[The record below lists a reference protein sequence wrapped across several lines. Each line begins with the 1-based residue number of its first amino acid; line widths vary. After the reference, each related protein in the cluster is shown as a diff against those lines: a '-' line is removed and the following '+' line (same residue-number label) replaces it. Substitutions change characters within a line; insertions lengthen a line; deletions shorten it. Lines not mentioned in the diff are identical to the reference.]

1 MAPILGY
8 WDLRGLASTIR
19 NLLHYKE
26 VEFEDKLYK
35 IGPAPEY
42 ESSEWTAVKP
52 TLDLDFPNLPYYID
66 GDVKLSQ
73 STTILRYLGRNY
85 DLVGDNEAQTQRIEL
100 AEQQAIDLRY
110 ALIRMVYF
118 NPNYDKDR
126 EEYLQRLPTLVE
138 QIDKFIGSNQWVA
151 GDKLTYVDFLLYD
164 ALDFNRLF
172 DASAFQSADNV
183 NNYLT
188 RFENIPQI
196 KAYMSS
202 GKYNKLPVFGPMAAW
217 GGQREE

>member
-1 MAPILGY
+1 MAPVLAY
-8 WDLRGLASTIR
+8 WDVRGLASNIR

-35 IGPAPEY
+35 IGPAPDY
-42 ESSEWTAVKP
+42 DTSEWISAKP
-52 TLDLDFPNLPYYID
+52 TLGLDFPNLPYYID

-73 STTILRYLGRNY
+73 STAILRYLGRKY

-100 AEQQAIDLRY
+100 AEQQAIDLRLGL
-110 ALIRMVYF
+110 ARLVYF
-118 NPNYDKDR
+118 NANYEKDR
-126 EEYLQRLPTLVE
+126 EEYVKKLTTLVE
-138 QIDKFIGSNQWVA
+138 QMDRFIGSNQWIA

-164 ALDFNRLF
+164 CLDFNRLF
-172 DASAFQSADNV
+172 DASAFQGADNV

-202 GKYNKLPVFGPMAAW
+202 GKYNKFPIFGPIAVW
-217 GGQREE
+217 GGQKEA